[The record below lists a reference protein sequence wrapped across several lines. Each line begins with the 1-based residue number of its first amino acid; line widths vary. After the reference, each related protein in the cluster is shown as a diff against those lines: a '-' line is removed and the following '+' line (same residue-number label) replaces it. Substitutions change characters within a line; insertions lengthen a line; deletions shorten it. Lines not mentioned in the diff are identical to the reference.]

1 MGTGCTTVQP
11 QVAIEPE
18 TTAKQ
23 SAVPLRVLVEQQRTP
38 TGPPYI
44 EYIKPWRR
52 FVMAHESIEKYN
64 CEWLEFP
71 HTVQFKTQQDLTLF
85 LLKWS

>member
-11 QVAIEPE
+11 QVAIAQQ
-18 TTAKQ
+18 TAKQ
-23 SAVPLRVLVEQQRTP
+23 SAVPLRVLVERRSAFTSP
-38 TGPPYI
+38 TYI
-44 EYIKPWRR
+44 EYIKPWRQ
-52 FVMAHESIEKYN
+52 FVMAHEPMDKYH

-71 HTVQFKTQQDLTLF
+71 HTIQFRSQQHLTLF